1 MLIVRGS
8 VVVTEEFYRL
18 GRPLRVLVLA
28 SPQAGHKK
36 TQASQPGLFQLIQNA
51 VQKLA
56 TRWAVQIN
64 RIRNT

>member
-18 GRPLRVLVLA
+18 GRPLRVLALA
-28 SPQAGHKK
+28 SPQVGHKK
-36 TQASQPGLFQLIQNA
+36 TQASQPGLVQLIQNA

>member
-18 GRPLRVLVLA
+18 GRPLRVLTLTTPV
-28 SPQAGHKK
+28 GHKK
-36 TQASQPGLFQLIQNA
+36 TQTSSPGFLQLIQNA